1 MKARMLVAGTLVY
14 GDVWSNAR
22 IGGGQRRGGI

>member
-1 MKARMLVAGTLVY
+1 MKARMLIAGTLVMAIFE
-14 GDVWSNAR
+14 SNVR